1 MSDAE
6 LTFLIGKEL
15 ATTSA
20 GTWSDSISAIETTK
34 VLADTPVISETLR
47 LSADKYLY
55 TEADPD
61 LLPPQDHEGYVQL
74 NSYYGQDYI
83 VFDDEY
89 SVGSRES
96 TFSTL

>member
-1 MSDAE
+1 MTDSTAT
-6 LTFLIGKEL
+6 LSIGKAL
-15 ATTSA
+15 ATTSV
-20 GTWSDSISAIETTK
+20 GTLSDTISAIETTK
-34 VLADTPVISETLR
+34 VLADIPVITETLR
-47 LSADKYLY
+47 LSTDKYVY